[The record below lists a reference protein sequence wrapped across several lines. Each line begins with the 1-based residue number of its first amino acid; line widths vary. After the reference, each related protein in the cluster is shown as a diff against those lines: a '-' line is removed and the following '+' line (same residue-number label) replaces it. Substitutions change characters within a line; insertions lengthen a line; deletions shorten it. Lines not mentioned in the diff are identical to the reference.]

1 MGPADLMDYDYKK
14 IRGLIIEEC
23 TPTMHVAIVA
33 KALNVPVIAGIEG
46 LFKDVKDGA
55 VIAVDG
61 ADGSV
66 YVNPP
71 KAVIEKISAKMEEK
85 KKEFLFFLFF

>member
-1 MGPADLMDYDYKK
+1 
-14 IRGLIIEEC
+14 
-23 TPTMHVAIVA
+23 MHVAIVA

-71 KAVIEKISAKMEEK
+71 KAVIEKISAKRRK
-85 KKEFLFFLFF
+85 KRKNSNKYRNSKI

>member
-1 MGPADLMDYDYKK
+1 
-14 IRGLIIEEC
+14 
-23 TPTMHVAIVA
+23 MHVAIVA

-71 KAVIEKISAKMEEK
+71 KAVIEKFRPKWR
-85 KKEFLFFLFF
+85 KKERTPANTETQKFKKQDQRFRKGKPLYQYRHGF